1 MLFSGSGGAL
11 FAQTTAVNVTN
22 CDFDG
27 NLALTG
33 QFDSGSAGGAI
44 MLEDCFPAF
53 VVFSTFNNNGAA
65 GYYGANISP
74 MCQILYFLFI

>member
-65 GYYGANISP
+65 GYYGANISNVP
-74 MCQILYFLFI
+74 NFVFLI